1 MSDVQDTLIDPR
13 TPVAAD
19 ALWTVLCVDDEPNI
33 LSAMRRLFR
42 GTGYRILTAEGGAQA
57 LELLGR
63 EQVDLI
69 ISDMRMPGMDGAEL
83 LEKVRQGWP
92 GTTRLLLTGYADV
105 ASTIA
110 AINQGQIYRYIT
122 KPWSD
127 EEILLTVRQ
136 AFERHALEADKRRL
150 EAQVHQQ
157 NESLKE
163 LNASLETKVA
173 QRTEELSQLNER
185 LKKNYFTSIKTFSN
199 LIELRGGTLVG
210 HARKVADL
218 ARKTAQALELP
229 EVDARDVF
237 IAALMHD
244 IGQIGLSDEVL
255 SKSVPKMTPDERTR
269 YRMHPVLGEQA
280 LMGLDDMQRVAVLI
294 RSHHERFDGQG
305 YPDGLQGENIA
316 IGARILAV
324 ADAFVDLQDGH
335 LGSAGLTQAQAITI
349 LSHSRGTQFDPLV
362 LDAFLGLLAKP
373 AATAPAMPL
382 ALRTDQLQPG
392 MVLAQ
397 DFVSPHGVVLLAADH
412 ALTADLIARLRSFE
426 VKHQLNVEL
435 KIRPAEEKRA

>member
-1 MSDVQDTLIDPR
+1 MSNVQDTLVEH
-13 TPVAAD
+13 PVQQASGSP
-19 ALWTVLCVDDEPNI
+19 WTVLCVDDEPNI

-57 LELLGR
+57 LEIFAC

-69 ISDMRMPGMDGAEL
+69 ISDMRMPGMNGAEL
-83 LEKVRQGWP
+83 LEQVRQRWP

-105 ASTIA
+105 TSTIA

-136 AFERHALEADKRRL
+136 AFERHTLEADKRRL
-150 EAQVHQQ
+150 EARVHEQ
-157 NESLKE
+157 NESLRE
-163 LNASLETKVA
+163 LNASLESKVA
-173 QRTEELSQLNER
+173 VRTEELSQLNDR

-199 LIELRGGTLVG
+199 LIELRGGSLVG

-218 ARKTAQALELP
+218 ARKTAQAMGLP
-229 EVDARDVF
+229 DADARDVF

-244 IGQIGLSDEVL
+244 IGQIGLSDEL
-255 SKSVPKMTPDERTR
+255 LGKSVPKMTPDERTS

-280 LMGLDDMQRVAVLI
+280 LMGLDDMQPVAALI

-305 YPDGLQGENIA
+305 YPDGLQGEDIA

-335 LGSAGLTQAQAITI
+335 LGSAGLNQAQAITI
-349 LSHSRGTQFDPLV
+349 LLHGRGAQFDPTV
-362 LDAFLGLLAKP
+362 LDAFLGFLAKP
-373 AATAPAMPL
+373 AAVAPPQPL
-382 ALRTDQLQPG
+382 ALHTDQLTPG

-426 VKHQLNVEL
+426 AKHQLKVEL
-435 KIRPAEEKRA
+435 KIRPATEKKP